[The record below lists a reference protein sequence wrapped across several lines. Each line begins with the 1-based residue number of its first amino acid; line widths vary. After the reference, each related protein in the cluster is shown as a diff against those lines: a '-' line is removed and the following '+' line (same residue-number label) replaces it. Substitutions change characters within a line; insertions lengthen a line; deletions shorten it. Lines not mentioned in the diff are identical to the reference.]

1 MDNSDSDG
9 KFGLD
14 HVSILSPIGETM
26 RPKNST
32 EAPRKG
38 VVDGLSDF
46 TNLLSNTLGSF
57 DSNIHNLQDSYASTL
72 NLIQT
77 MKKQMDQQAEKIKL
91 LEQETEDQRDK
102 IEQALHNVVKI
113 EKSVD
118 SQLSES
124 TKQLHKEMVHQR
136 TTTKMD
142 INTLRGSLSLAS

>member
-1 MDNSDSDG
+1 MDGSDG
-9 KFGLD
+9 EEKFGLD
-14 HVSILSPIGETM
+14 HVSILNPVGETM

-57 DSNIHNLQDSYASTL
+57 DSNIHSLQDSYASTL
-72 NLIQT
+72 SLIQS
-77 MKKQMDQQAEKIKL
+77 MKIQMDAQATKIKL
-91 LEQETEDQRDK
+91 LEEETEDQRDK

-113 EKSVD
+113 EKNVD

-142 INTLRGSLSLAS
+142 INSLRGSFQT